1 MELKLQSFFSVLILF
16 SLCLSASAQTCR
28 NYNGFTNNEVFEAC
42 VDHPV
47 LNSFLH
53 WTLIQSNN
61 TLRIAF
67 RRPST
72 SPNQWIAWAIN
83 PQGLAMFG
91 SQALV
96 AYRNSSGIPHAYT
109 SNVAFPG
116 PTLQESSI
124 SFEVP
129 QLTATYV
136 NNEMTIFAT
145 IILPAS
151 MTTINQVWQ
160 EGPLAGG
167 SPASHA
173 ITDTNK
179 ASRNTLN
186 LLTGSSTAAE
196 DTVLKKRNT
205 HGVLNAVSW
214 GTMMPMGAIFARY
227 LKVFKGADPAW
238 FYLHVACQSSAYAVG
253 VAGWATGIKLGG
265 ESLAVEYNT
274 HRNIGITL
282 FVFGTLQV
290 FALLLRPNKDH
301 KYRIYWNIYH
311 HSIGYSVIVLSIINV
326 FKGLDILNPDGKWKR
341 AYTGI
346 IIFLGA
352 VAVVLEVVTW
362 IICIKRKRSNS
373 DKFPHNINGVNGIN
387 GNATRGENRV

>member
-1 MELKLQSFFSVLILF
+1 MEMKLQSCFSVLIVL
-16 SLCLSASAQTCR
+16 SLCLSVSAQSCR
-28 NYNGFTNNEVFEAC
+28 NYNGFANNQVFAAC

-47 LNSFLH
+47 LNSVLH
-53 WTLIQSNN
+53 WTYIESNN

-72 SPNQWIAWAIN
+72 TPNQWIAWGIN

-91 SQALV
+91 TQALV
-96 AYRNSSGIPHAYT
+96 AHQNSTGGTHAYT
-109 SNVAFPG
+109 SSLNPPG
-116 PTLQESSI
+116 PTLQQSDLRYGVSELS
-124 SFEVP
+124 
-129 QLTATYV
+129 ATYV
-136 NNEMTIFAT
+136 NNEMTLYAT
-145 IILPAS
+145 ITLPGG

-160 EGPLAGG
+160 EGPMAGG
-167 SPASHA
+167 APSAHA
-173 ITDTNK
+173 LTNDNR
-179 ASRNTLN
+179 ASRNTLD
-186 LLTGSSTAAE
+186 LLTGSSTAAV
-196 DTVLKKRNT
+196 DSVLKRRNT

-214 GTMMPMGAIFARY
+214 GTLMPMGAIFARY

-253 VAGWATGIKLGG
+253 VAGWATGIKLG
-265 ESLAVEYNT
+265 SDSVAVQYNT

-311 HSIGYSVIVLSIINV
+311 HSIGYSVIALSIANV
-326 FKGLDILNPDGKWKR
+326 FEGLSILSPDDKWKR

-352 VAVVLEVVTW
+352 VAVVLEVITW
-362 IICIKRKRSNS
+362 VIVIKRKRSNS
-373 DKFPHNINGVNGIN
+373 DKFPHNINGVNGMN
-387 GNATRGENRV
+387 GHANRV

>member
-1 MELKLQSFFSVLILF
+1 MEMKLHSCFSVLIVL
-16 SLCLSASAQTCR
+16 SLCLSVSAQSCR
-28 NYNGFTNNEVFEAC
+28 SYNGFANTQVFAAC

-53 WTLIQSNN
+53 WTYIESNN

-72 SPNQWIAWAIN
+72 TTNQWVAWGIN

-91 SQALV
+91 TQALV
-96 AYRNSSGIPHAYT
+96 AHQNSTGGTHAYT
-109 SNVAFPG
+109 SSLNPPG
-116 PTLQESSI
+116 PTLQQSDLRYGVSELSAI
-124 SFEVP
+124 
-129 QLTATYV
+129 YV
-136 NNEMTIFAT
+136 NSEMTLFAT
-145 IILPAS
+145 ITLPAG

-160 EGPLAGG
+160 EGPMAGG
-167 SPASHA
+167 APIAHA
-173 ITDTNK
+173 LTNDNR
-179 ASRNTLN
+179 ASRNTLD
-186 LLTGSSTAAE
+186 LLTGSSTAAV
-196 DTVLKKRNT
+196 DSVLKRRNT

-214 GTMMPMGAIFARY
+214 GTLMPMGAIFARY

-253 VAGWATGIKLGG
+253 VAGWATGIKLG
-265 ESLAVEYNT
+265 SDSVAVQYNT

-311 HSIGYSVIVLSIINV
+311 HSIGYSVIALSIANV
-326 FKGLDILNPDGKWKR
+326 FEGLSILSPDDKWKR

-352 VAVVLEVVTW
+352 VAVVLEVITW
-362 IICIKRKRSNS
+362 AIVIKRKRSNS
-373 DKFPHNINGVNGIN
+373 DKFPHNINGVNGTN
-387 GNATRGENRV
+387 GHANRV